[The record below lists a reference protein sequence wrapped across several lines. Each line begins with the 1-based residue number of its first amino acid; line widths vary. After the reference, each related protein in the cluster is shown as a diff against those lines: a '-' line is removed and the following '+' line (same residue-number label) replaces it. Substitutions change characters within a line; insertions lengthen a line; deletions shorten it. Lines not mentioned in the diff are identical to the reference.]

1 MLWRIPA
8 GKRTGSYF
16 FRTSIIKTF
25 FVEAQGA
32 FRGVAYV
39 PFFQERD
46 QRRSAPESNA
56 CAQSQEGGASAKA
69 KAALS
74 IMASVIEQGI

>member
-25 FVEAQGA
+25 FVGAQGA

-39 PFFQERD
+39 SFFQERMKRV
-46 QRRSAPESNA
+46 QKIQVNIS
-56 CAQSQEGGASAKA
+56 
-69 KAALS
+69 
-74 IMASVIEQGI
+74 